1 MATAAAP
8 DKLQRLK
15 LQTTSHRFA
24 FLLCSQFAVIAIS
37 PFAGNN
43 GRRPGPAFTVFAMTL
58 FLTALNLVV
67 EKRRLR
73 GIATVLCAAAIITG
87 LLSSLGF
94 QRTLLIPGIVC
105 AMVFM
110 AFTTGVILWTI
121 ISATRVTHE
130 TLYGA
135 VSVYLFVGIT
145 FGMAYA
151 VVELLAPGSIRLT
164 VETGRALAWQ
174 DFTFFSFITLTTV
187 GYGDVVP
194 VGGVKALV
202 MLEAVIG
209 AMYPPILIGRLL
221 TLYPSREGR
230 GS

>member
-1 MATAAAP
+1 MATAAAQG
-8 DKLQRLK
+8 KLQRLK

-87 LLSSLGF
+87 LLNSLGLE
-94 QRTLLIPGIVC
+94 RTLLIPGIVC

-110 AFTTGVILWTI
+110 AFTTSVILWTI
-121 ISATRVTHE
+121 ISATSVTRE

-145 FGMAYA
+145 FSMAYA

-164 VETGRALAWQ
+164 VETGRPLAWQ
-174 DFTFFSFITLTTV
+174 DLSFFSFITLTTV

-194 VGGVKALV
+194 IGGVKALV

-221 TLYPSREGR
+221 TLYPSREER